1 MAELMFLLAFFVPP
15 VVIVL
20 CVAAIAIGSIPP
32 HIGSSALLRERH
44 A

>member
-20 CVAAIAIGSIPP
+20 CVAAIAIASFP
-32 HIGSSALLRERH
+32 HHVGSSAHLRERH

>member
-20 CVAAIAIGSIPP
+20 CVAAIAIGSIP
-32 HIGSSALLRERH
+32 HHVGSSAHLRERH